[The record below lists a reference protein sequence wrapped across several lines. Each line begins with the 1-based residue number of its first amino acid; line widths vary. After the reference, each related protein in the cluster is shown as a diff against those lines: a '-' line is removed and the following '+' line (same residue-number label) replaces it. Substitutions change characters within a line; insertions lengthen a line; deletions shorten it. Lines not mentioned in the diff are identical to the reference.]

1 MKDISERLD
10 EIAKERNQLHSTQT
24 VQERTSGVTEYCETI
39 SAQPQQVYGRKKQV
53 SMNDKSNG
61 SKSFQITCLA
71 LLKTF
76 IKKFKN

>member
-39 SAQPQQVYGRKKQV
+39 SAQPQQVYGRKK
-53 SMNDKSNG
+53 D
-61 SKSFQITCLA
+61 T
-71 LLKTF
+71 
-76 IKKFKN
+76 